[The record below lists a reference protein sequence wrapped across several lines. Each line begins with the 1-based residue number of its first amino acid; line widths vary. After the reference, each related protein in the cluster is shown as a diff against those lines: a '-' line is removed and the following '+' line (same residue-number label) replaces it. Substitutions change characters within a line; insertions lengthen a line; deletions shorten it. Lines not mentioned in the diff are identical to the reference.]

1 MNDIKSKIYIG
12 FITYGNQTA
21 KYLPYFLP
29 SLKNQ
34 TFKDFKILAIDNSEE
49 LDNENAKYIK
59 NNFTP
64 LNKVAGEVNQK
75 NIDIADGLKPLADSK
90 YLMGFP
96 EINLRWAGENLGFAK
111 AFNLMIKK
119 AVENGAEYFLALN
132 PDMILEAEA
141 IEELVRVARTDETI
155 AAVQPKILKWNF
167 SENKKTNIIDS
178 LGLLCDQKFR
188 FRDEKQGEIDTMTFE
203 PEEIFG
209 FTGAAALLNLRALRD
224 TAFTDGN
231 KLEYF
236 DELMFMYK
244 EDCDLSLRLRLAGW
258 KIMLAPRAVAYHDR
272 AHSRFGDSLWRVI
285 KNRRGKKR
293 LLKIWSNWGQWLI
306 VLKYVRLSFSPRTK
320 FLIWWYELE
329 IFIFMVLFEQYLLKD
344 FIGIWRERKSV
355 AARREQL
362 KVRINLR
369 ELEALM
375 R

>member
-1 MNDIKSKIYIG
+1 MRLYVG
-12 FITYGNQTA
+12 FITYGESTA

-29 SLKNQ
+29 SLKRQ
-34 TFKDFKILAIDNSEE
+34 TFKDFKIVAIDNSEAA
-49 LDNENAKYIK
+49 DNENAVYLK
-59 NNFTP
+59 NNF
-64 LNKVAGEVNQK
+64 
-75 NIDIADGLKPLADSK
+75 
-90 YLMGFP
+90 P
-96 EINLRWAGENLGFAK
+96 EIRLKWAGVNLGFAK
-111 AFNLMIKK
+111 AFNLMIQ
-119 AVENGAEYFLALN
+119 AAIANGADYFLALN
-132 PDMILEAEA
+132 PDLILEAEA

-188 FRDEKQGEIDTMTFE
+188 FRDEKQGEIDTMTLE

-258 KIMLAPRAVAYHDR
+258 KIRLAPRAVVYHDR
-272 AHSRFGDSLWRVI
+272 TASRAGDSLWQII
-285 KNRRGKKR
+285 KNRTGKKR
-293 LLKIWSNWGQWLI
+293 LVKEWSFRGQWLI
-306 VLKYVRLSFSPRTK
+306 VLKYAHLSFSFRTK

-329 IFIFMVLFEQYLLKD
+329 IFVFTILFEQYLLKQL
-344 FIGIWRERKSV
+344 FGIWRIRKLI
-355 AARREQL
+355 AARRKQL

-369 ELEALM
+369 ELEALV